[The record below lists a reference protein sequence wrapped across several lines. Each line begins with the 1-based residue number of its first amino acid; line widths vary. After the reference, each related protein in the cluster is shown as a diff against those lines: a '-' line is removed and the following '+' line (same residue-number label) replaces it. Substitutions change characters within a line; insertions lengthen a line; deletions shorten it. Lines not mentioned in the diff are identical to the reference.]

1 MLKKLNQ
8 EIVVKRT
15 LLQRIIDSIISAV
28 ALTILLYFC
37 LTDFNQEIVEFLK
50 SVAENNIATEATLI
64 LFPILLIIT
73 ITMNIGMIVTTSN
86 PSASKTNKKNKK

>member
-15 LLQRIIDSIISAV
+15 LLWRIIDSIISAIC
-28 ALTILLYFC
+28 LSILLYFC

-50 SVAENNIATEATLI
+50 SVAENNRATEATII

-73 ITMNIGMIVTTSN
+73 ITMNICMIVTTSA
-86 PSASKTNKKNKK
+86 PKTSKRKKK

>member
-15 LLQRIIDSIISAV
+15 LLWRIIDSIISAIC
-28 ALTILLYFC
+28 LSILLYFC

-50 SVAENNIATEATLI
+50 SVAENNRATEATII

-73 ITMNIGMIVTTSN
+73 ITMNICMIVTTS
-86 PSASKTNKKNKK
+86 ATKTSKRKKK

>member
-15 LLQRIIDSIISAV
+15 LLWRIIDSIISAV
-28 ALTILLYFC
+28 GLTILLYFC

-50 SVAENNIATEATLI
+50 SVAENNIATETTLI

-73 ITMNIGMIVTTSN
+73 ITMNIGMIVTTSD
-86 PSASKTNKKNKK
+86 PKASKTNKKNKK